1 MVALKYYVIVKRSRP
16 EEITV
21 TIEELRKLVDDH
33 FEQEE
38 FLSAL
43 ECSVELMSHHAD
55 EVTFDDIFKK
65 GLCHFKLEEDAEAI
79 GCFNRALERDPDN
92 VMALTNKGICLF
104 NLQKTEEAFQVFNM
118 AIKINPK
125 VFPPWH
131 YMGLHYLR
139 TYIRTGDLAAMVKM
153 VNCYRQVVG
162 MAPDFGGFTI
172 HDPVNEADYSIESFL
187 SLHQNVKDLP
197 VDMLTSI

>member
-1 MVALKYYVIVKRSRP
+1 MK
-16 EEITV
+16 
-21 TIEELRKLVDDH
+21 IEELRKLVDDH
-33 FEQEE
+33 FDREE

-43 ECSVELMSHHAD
+43 EFSVELMSQHAG
-55 EVTFDDIFKK
+55 EATFDDIFKK

-79 GCFNRALERDPDN
+79 GCFNKALEKQPDN

-104 NLQKTEEAFQVFNM
+104 NLDKVNEAFAIFNRT
-118 AIKINPK
+118 IKLNPN

-139 TYIRTGDLAAMVKM
+139 TYLKTGDLAAMIKM

-162 MAPDFGGFTI
+162 MSPDFGGFTI
-172 HDPVNEADYSIESFL
+172 HDPIKDLDYSIDGFL
-187 SLHQNVKDLP
+187 ELHKSVQDLP
-197 VDMLTSI
+197 VDMLTTL

>member
-1 MVALKYYVIVKRSRP
+1 MERTMR
-16 EEITV
+16 
-21 TIEELRKLVDDH
+21 IEELRQLVDDS
-33 FEQEE
+33 FDKEE
-38 FLSAL
+38 FLNAL
-43 ECSVELMSHHAD
+43 EYSVELISQHAD
-55 EVTFDDIFKK
+55 QVTFDDIFKK

-79 GCFNRALERDPDN
+79 GCFNRALEREPDN

-104 NLQKTEEAFQVFNM
+104 NLDKVNEAFAVFNQ
-118 AIKINPK
+118 AIKLNPN

-139 TYIRTGDLAAMVKM
+139 TYLKTGDLAAMIKM

-172 HDPVNEADYSIESFL
+172 HDPIDDADYSIDRFL
-187 SLHQNVKDLP
+187 ELHKGVKDLP
-197 VDMLTSI
+197 VEMLTSL